1 MHLLIS
7 PVPDLLRGVI
17 YRGLW
22 VGFCVHVGCTEQDF
36 GVESPRGPS
45 LAVHEPAAQQKHRV
59 HGDALF
65 GFFFP
70 IDFCFC

>member
-1 MHLLIS
+1 M
-7 PVPDLLRGVI
+7 
-17 YRGLW
+17 
-22 VGFCVHVGCTEQDF
+22 GFCVHVGCTEQDF